1 MENSSSSVS
10 TKQYLNPSNKLSE
23 HNVCQ
28 DLIFSKMIISLAIE
42 TFSSHSIQRGNNTDT
57 AFSKCLSGLTSA

>member
-10 TKQYLNPSNKLSE
+10 TKQYLNPSNKLSDI
-23 HNVCQ
+23 HVCQ

-42 TFSSHSIQRGNNTDT
+42 TFSSHATECGNNTDT